1 MTTKT
6 AVINPTG
13 DHEENIQR
21 WAKNL
26 GTSKLRRALFNEIY
40 GRISRPRSKN
50 QLAEDAGVKNDQ
62 QVQNE
67 LEYLYR
73 KDLIERMDNEDFAR
87 DRARYLY
94 LKDERVRAHKEAII
108 RAADNKGLRDSIP
121 TKRAPK
127 LNGKTVHRTVI
138 TRTVLKKCKHVDVL
152 YLMANPIRKHSLRV
166 DAEVKAVNVEIKRS
180 KFRDNIS
187 LHQSPAADF
196 DDILHGLNDHSP
208 RIVHF
213 SGHGNA
219 GGVAMDGGGMKR
231 VKTKFVTF
239 AMLGKAFSATD
250 TPPEVVVLNA
260 CQSAGARQALLGTAK
275 AVIVM
280 QDTVS
285 DIAAVAF
292 ATKFYGA
299 IASGQSLQAAFDQG
313 RVAVEA
319 VSLDEASTPTLIT
332 ANGVNAKKLYLT

>member
-1 MTTKT
+1 MTAKT
-6 AVINPTG
+6 AVINRTG
-13 DHEENIQR
+13 DHEENRQR
-21 WAKNL
+21 WAKSL

-50 QLAEDAGVKNDQ
+50 QLAADADVKNDQ

-73 KDLIERMDNEDFAR
+73 KDLIARMDNGGDVK
-87 DRARYLY
+87 DGSRYLY
-94 LKDERVRAHKEAII
+94 FKDDSVRAHKDEIV
-108 RAADNKGLRDSIP
+108 RAADNKKVRDSIP

-127 LNGKTVHRTVI
+127 LNDKTVYRTII
-138 TRTVLKKCKHVDVL
+138 TRAALKKRMHIDVL
-152 YLMANPIRKHSLRV
+152 YLMANPIKRRSLRV
-166 DAEVKAVNVEIKRS
+166 DDEIKAVNAEIQRS
-180 KFRDNIS
+180 KFRDNIT
-187 LHQSPAADF
+187 LHQSPAAGF
-196 DDILHGLNDHSP
+196 DDILHGLNDHNP

-213 SGHGNA
+213 SGHGNT
-219 GGVAMDGGGMKR
+219 GGVAMDGGGIKR

-239 AMLGKAFSATD
+239 DLLGKAFSATD
-250 TPPEVVVLNA
+250 KPPEVVVLNA
-260 CQSAGARQALLGTAK
+260 CRSAGARRALLGTAK

-280 QDTVS
+280 QDSVS
-285 DIAAVAF
+285 DIAAIAF

-313 RVAVEA
+313 LVAVEA

-332 ANGVNAKKLYLT
+332 ANGVNAKRLFLA

>member
-6 AVINPTG
+6 TVINPTA

-26 GTSKLRRALFNEIY
+26 GTAKLRRALFKEIY
-40 GRISRPRSKN
+40 GRISRPRSKT
-50 QLAEDAGVKNDQ
+50 QIAADAGVKDDQ

-67 LEYLYR
+67 LKYLYR
-73 KDLIERMDNEDFAR
+73 KDLIGRMDNDGSVK
-87 DRARYLY
+87 DGNRYLY
-94 LKDERVRAHKEAII
+94 LKDEKVLTNKGEIV
-108 RAADNKGLRDSIP
+108 RAADNKKLRDSIP
-121 TKRAPK
+121 TKREPK
-127 LNGKTVHRTVI
+127 LNGKTVRRTVI
-138 TRTVLKKCKHVDVL
+138 TRAVLKKRKHVDVL
-152 YLMANPIRKHSLRV
+152 YLMANPTKKHSLRV
-166 DAEVKAVNVEIKRS
+166 DVEVKAVNAEIIRS

-239 AMLGKAFSATD
+239 DMLGKAFSATD

-260 CQSAGARQALLGTAK
+260 CQSAGARQALLKTAK

-280 QDTVS
+280 QDSIS
-285 DIAAVAF
+285 DVAAVAF

-313 RVAVEA
+313 CVAVEA
-319 VSLDEASTPTLIT
+319 VSIDEASTPKLII
-332 ANGVNAKKLYLT
+332 ANGVNAKQLCLA